1 MFLKLFR
8 EKQKQEKKKTK
19 NKKYKKDEKIVSVH
33 SNRELQTH
41 TTLLKHI
48 VTQRENER
56 MRERKRQKRE
66 REIGIIT
73 NCDNASEERKSVQHF

>member
-8 EKQKQEKKKTK
+8 EKQKEKKKTK
-19 NKKYKKDEKIVSVH
+19 NKKYKKDEKVVSVH

-48 VTQRENER
+48 VTQREYER

-66 REIGIIT
+66 REIGL
-73 NCDNASEERKSVQHF
+73 